1 MDFADDDDA
10 TLGHYP
16 SEAVSVQDTG
26 TTMTPIE
33 SADPSRT
40 ATPLRGTTTPVKSL
54 DTPESNS
61 PTTPA
66 DENTKSEYSSADQ
79 SVSNHSSSSKEET
92 LMALA
97 DKEFQA
103 KTRQEILAL
112 SQRLGKANI
121 AAWATTKGGDSNHD
135 AKSCDEKSLDLQEL
149 RRSVIAT
156 RAAAWEEAE
165 KAKHTSR

>member
-1 MDFADDDDA
+1 
-10 TLGHYP
+10 
-16 SEAVSVQDTG
+16 
-26 TTMTPIE
+26 MTPIE

-40 ATPLRGTTTPVKSL
+40 ATPLRGTTTPVKNL
-54 DTPESNS
+54 DTPDSDS
-61 PTTPA
+61 PTTTA
-66 DENTKSEYSSADQ
+66 DEKTNSDNSSADQ
-79 SVSNHSSSSKEET
+79 SVSNNSSNKEET
-92 LMALA
+92 LVALA

-121 AAWATTKGGDSNHD
+121 AAWATTKGGDLNHS
-135 AKSCDEKSLDLQEL
+135 AKNCDEKSLDLQEL

-156 RAAAWEEAE
+156 RAAAWEESE

>member
-1 MDFADDDDA
+1 MDFADDDA

-16 SEAVSVQDTG
+16 SEAVSLQNTG
-26 TTMTPIE
+26 TAMTPIE

-40 ATPLRGTTTPVKSL
+40 ATPLRGTTTPVKNL
-54 DTPESNS
+54 DTPDSDS
-61 PTTPA
+61 PTSTA
-66 DENTKSEYSSADQ
+66 DEKTKSDNSSADQ
-79 SVSNHSSSSKEET
+79 SVSNNNSSSDKET

-97 DKEFQA
+97 EKAFQA

-112 SQRLGKANI
+112 SQALGKANI
-121 AAWATTKGGDSNHD
+121 AAWATTKGGDLNHG
-135 AKSCDEKSLDLQEL
+135 AKNCDEKSLNLEDI

-156 RAAAWEEAE
+156 KAAAWEESE